1 MDKPNLRVEYFAG
14 SLLFASRQSRLQPRE
29 RAGEISPLII
39 PHPLNS
45 PCRTRFHEPPPQ
57 ENERKKEFSLSP
69 IRYRQTDFATISF
82 FFKLSGVSSV
92 AGARIKVRLSF
103 VFRIYF
109 LPLQKHYIDIEY
121 ISAE

>member
-1 MDKPNLRVEYFAG
+1 MDKPSLRVEYFAG

-29 RAGEISPLII
+29 RAGEISSLII

-69 IRYRQTDFATISF
+69 VRYRQTDFATIF
-82 FFKLSGVSSV
+82 LFSSYM
-92 AGARIKVRLSF
+92 GKFCRLGRGLKVRRFF

-109 LPLQKHYIDIEY
+109 LPLRKHYIDIED